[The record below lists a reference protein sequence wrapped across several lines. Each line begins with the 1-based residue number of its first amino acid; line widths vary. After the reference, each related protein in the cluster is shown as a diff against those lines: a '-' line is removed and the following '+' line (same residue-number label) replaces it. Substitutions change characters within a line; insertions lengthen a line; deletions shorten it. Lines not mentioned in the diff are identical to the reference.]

1 MVLSAT
7 AHPKTDVPN
16 CLSANLS
23 DVAQCES
30 STSEAVDANGLAAE
44 QEVVQRAGAHFVNLT
59 PLMCTSTVCPVIVGN
74 LLVYRDDNHLS
85 TSYPTWLAPLLAA
98 EVTETIRAVAGPPG
112 PSYAAPS
119 SVVQK
124 AHTRALMGM
133 SIRQKGHLRV
143 VGSGVSL

>member
-1 MVLSAT
+1 MQQAGGTYV
-7 AHPKTDVPN
+7 DV
-16 CLSANLS
+16 
-23 DVAQCES
+23 
-30 STSEAVDANGLAAE
+30 
-44 QEVVQRAGAHFVNLT
+44 T
-59 PLMCTSTVCPVIVGN
+59 PWVCTSVRCAVVVGN
-74 LLVYRDDNHLS
+74 LLVCRDDNHLS

-98 EVTETIRAVAGPPG
+98 AVTETMRAGAGPPG

-133 SIRQKGHLRV
+133 SIRQNGHLRV